1 MEQTEKLEA
10 VVTENQF
17 VENRVQEKK
26 KRSLKSLKNSGL
38 DILDLA
44 IVPVTL
50 GVFISLGFLF
60 AGLFGGA
67 SIENITSVIEKLI

>member
-10 VVTENQF
+10 IVTENQF

-26 KRSLKSLKNSGL
+26 RRSMKSLKERGI

-44 IVPVTL
+44 MVPVTL
-50 GVFISLGFLF
+50 GVFVSLGFLF
-60 AGLFGGA
+60 AGLFGSAGV
-67 SIENITSVIEKLI
+67 EGITSIIEKLI

>member
-67 SIENITSVIEKLI
+67 GIENIASVIEKLI

>member
-10 VVTENQF
+10 IVTENQF

-26 KRSLKSLKNSGL
+26 KFSLKGLKDRGIDLL
-38 DILDLA
+38 DIA

-60 AGLFGGA
+60 GGLFGNAGA
-67 SIENITSVIEKLI
+67 ENITSIFENLI

>member
-26 KRSLKSLKNSGL
+26 KRSLKTLKNSGL

-67 SIENITSVIEKLI
+67 GIENITSVIEKLI

>member
-1 MEQTEKLEA
+1 MEQTERIEA

-26 KRSLKSLKNSGL
+26 KFSLKSRGI
-38 DILDLA
+38 DMLDLA
-44 IVPVTL
+44 ILPVTM

-60 AGLFGGA
+60 AGLFGTVGMENVT
-67 SIENITSVIEKLI
+67 SIFDKLV

>member
-67 SIENITSVIEKLI
+67 GIENITSVIEKLI

>member
-10 VVTENQF
+10 IVTENQF

-26 KRSLKSLKNSGL
+26 KRSLKSLKESGV
-38 DILDLA
+38 DFLDLA

-67 SIENITSVIEKLI
+67 GLESITSIFETLI

>member
-1 MEQTEKLEA
+1 MEQTERIEA

-26 KRSLKSLKNSGL
+26 KFSLKSRGI
-38 DILDLA
+38 DMLDLA
-44 IVPVTL
+44 ILPVTM

-60 AGLFGGA
+60 AGLFGTLGVESVT
-67 SIENITSVIEKLI
+67 SIFDKLV

>member
-67 SIENITSVIEKLI
+67 SMENITSVIEKLI